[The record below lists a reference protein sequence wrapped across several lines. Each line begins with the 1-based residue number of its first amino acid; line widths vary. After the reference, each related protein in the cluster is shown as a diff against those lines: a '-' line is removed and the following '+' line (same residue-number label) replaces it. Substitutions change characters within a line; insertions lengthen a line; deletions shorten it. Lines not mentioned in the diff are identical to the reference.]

1 MAQRG
6 WLKNSYGR
14 EIMNIEINDVKA
26 MVSTVINEILSKQ
39 KNVLEE
45 GKRDNQ
51 LLPYLELFNE
61 KTGKNMSLG
70 EFKTMMLRKLSTE
83 GGMHNI
89 SLQSNYYLV
98 GAVKYYFQGLLTTTP
113 ELGVYTDSLDDWNQ
127 KVCPKLNALILALRN
142 GYIDSIGTTW
152 MEPEDFGE
160 MNLKDLFAKYS
171 KEIKKV
177 LNATKKGG
185 KSEVEPEAPKDYEMN
200 NPNYTYDIIYSFAD
214 SSNYEHATS
223 PGAWCITYGNN
234 HLMHYTS
241 RGNGHFVIFRQNGY
255 ELIPRKKEPEKW
267 IGNKPQDDYGNSLI
281 AFLQDNNSP
290 GPANY
295 GGAPLITSRWNHGY
309 DGIYCEA
316 DRAYT
321 FDEFKRIT
329 GVSNQDL
336 AGIYNTWKKNVGV
349 RSENKKVGKA
359 RKVTPDEIRQ
369 LKYIQ
374 MRINGGEKPEG
385 LIKVIPSEYEGKYN
399 IPSIAMVKI
408 NDTEIYFIFYN
419 KRIFF
424 ETAVVGDFLRYCT
437 SFNSQSKTLAIFL
450 NENINRHFIINKR
463 TKDIIN
469 IEGQWLFKT
478 VSDVDNVKEEERNG
492 MFVEVKVA
500 NKEIALIDYNTGIP
514 LKLPNGHCWFNQICS
529 SDVRY
534 GGVSREHGEVVST
547 NRLCNGIYEIIY
559 DLSSGEKYFYSPR
572 AKRFVTLG
580 DGNNKDWYIFPKILI
595 KRAICM
601 LYSPQGVP
609 RTDFG
614 YFYPGSVDN
623 ARQCIYN
630 PDCTPGEI
638 VFKVGDQ
645 KYKIGDNGPV
655 DAKRISFDDLKE
667 PTDNFY
673 KERFLI
679 VPIKLSMNQ
688 YAILYDFDKKAPF
701 RTPTGQ
707 VLFITRS
714 SFENTWN
721 GRMYVFND
729 SVLVIT
735 VCGNNNKT
743 QYMYN
748 LKTDSYVT
756 NPYDGSY
763 FFKDVTRF
771 YRDDNI
777 LQFAKN
783 DAPDRYE
790 GNVPSW
796 WNNRPG
802 YERHFLNYEKTW
814 LRYYDYNNNV
824 FYKDVRAKYDNKV
837 TLAIDNM
844 ATPVDNQEQQPS
856 YSLTEQDIVHMV
868 KDTVSRVMNEAFTK
882 RDKEYLNKFNAEIW
896 YWYSDH
902 NNYMNPMLITNSLPY
917 AKAHCGDNVI
927 SQVSI
932 DYNNLDLMSAEEYS
946 NYCNVDLNKTDGE
959 TLNSYQKHLP
969 DCDGV
974 LFEEDGAE
982 VILLFKRYR
991 IINKSGMLYNKD
1003 KEKIRIRETMRNGN
1017 TIVIEGYYQI
1027 YNVESRGFGNM
1038 TLIDMGL
1045 ENFKKIGVATR
1056 FLYLDLMKKINTNK
1070 PTYLI
1075 SSMNIKPFHTGSGFG
1090 TALLDYALKN
1100 YDGNFVAMLDF
1111 VSSSDDVMSTDEL
1124 MAFLEKKG
1132 FEFLGQY
1139 GRCNVML
1146 RIG

>member
-1 MAQRG
+1 
-6 WLKNSYGR
+6 
-14 EIMNIEINDVKA
+14 
-26 MVSTVINEILSKQ
+26 
-39 KNVLEE
+39 
-45 GKRDNQ
+45 
-51 LLPYLELFNE
+51 
-61 KTGKNMSLG
+61 
-70 EFKTMMLRKLSTE
+70 
-83 GGMHNI
+83 
-89 SLQSNYYLV
+89 
-98 GAVKYYFQGLLTTTP
+98 
-113 ELGVYTDSLDDWNQ
+113 
-127 KVCPKLNALILALRN
+127 
-142 GYIDSIGTTW
+142 

-160 MNLKDLFAKYS
+160 MNLKDLFTKYS

-177 LNATKKGG
+177 LNAAKKGG

-200 NPNYTYDIIYSFAD
+200 NPNYSYDIIYSFAD
-214 SSNYEHATS
+214 SSKYEQATS

-241 RGNGHFVIFRQNGY
+241 RGNGHFVIFKQNGY
-255 ELIPRKKEPEKW
+255 EHIPRKKEPEKW
-267 IGNKPQDDYGNSLI
+267 IDTKPQDDYGNSLI

-309 DGIYCEA
+309 DNIHCEA

-329 GVSNQDL
+329 GVSNEDL
-336 AGIYNTWKKNVGV
+336 VGIYNTWKRNKDI
-349 RSENKKVGKA
+349 RSDSKKVGKV

-385 LIKVIPSEYEGKYN
+385 LIKVIPTENEGKYN
-399 IPSIAMVKI
+399 IPSIAMAKI

-424 ETAVVGDFLRYCT
+424 ETAVVGDLLRYCV
-437 SFNSQSKTLAIFL
+437 SYDKPSKTLAIFL

-469 IEGQWLFKT
+469 IEGQWLFKS
-478 VSDVDNVKEEERNG
+478 VSDITDIDEDERNG

-534 GGVSREHGEVVST
+534 GGVSREHGEVVSN
-547 NRLCNGIYEIIY
+547 NRMCNGIYEIIY

-572 AKRFVTLG
+572 VKRFITFG
-580 DGNNKDWYIFPKILI
+580 ESDNKDWYIFPKTLI

-601 LYSPQGVP
+601 LYSPQGTP

-614 YFYPGSVDN
+614 YFYPSSVDN

-638 VFKVGDQ
+638 VFKVGGN
-645 KYKIGDNGPV
+645 KYKIGDNGPL

-679 VPIKLSMNQ
+679 VPIKLSINQ

-701 RTPTGQ
+701 KTPTGQ
-707 VLFITRS
+707 VLFITRR

-721 GRMYVFND
+721 GRIYVYRD
-729 SVLVIT
+729 SAIAIT
-735 VCGNNNKT
+735 VTDGRDGDEL

-748 LKTDSYVT
+748 LKTNSYIT
-756 NPYDGSY
+756 NPYSRDY
-763 FFKDVTRF
+763 FFRDVT
-771 YRDDNI
+771 YYYGSAGDNI
-777 LQFAKN
+777 LQFLKT
-783 DAPDRYE
+783 DAPGRYE
-790 GNVPSW
+790 GNIPDW
-796 WNNRPG
+796 WTDRPG
-802 YERHFLNYEKTW
+802 YERYYLNYEKTW
-814 LRYYDYNNNV
+814 VRFYDCENNV
-824 FYKDVRAKYDNKV
+824 FYKDARAKYDDKV
-837 TLAIDNM
+837 KLVIDKM
-844 ATPVDNQEQQPS
+844 VVPVDNQEQQPS
-856 YSLTEQDIVHMV
+856 YSLTEQDIVSMV
-868 KDTVSRVMNEAFTK
+868 KETVNRVVNEAFTQ
-882 RDKEYLNKFNAEIW
+882 RDKEYQNGFGSSVEIW

-902 NNYMNPMLITNSLPY
+902 NTYEDVPILVTNSLPY
-917 AKAHCGDNVI
+917 AKAHCGNNDI
-927 SQVSI
+927 RQVSF
-932 DYNNLDLMSAEEYS
+932 DYSKLNLMSAEEYS
-946 NYCNVDLNKTDGE
+946 EICDVDLNKTDDD
-959 TLNSYQKHLP
+959 TLSSYCNNLP
-969 DCDGV
+969 CDGV

-982 VILLFKRYR
+982 IILLFKRYR
-991 IINKSGMLYNKD
+991 ILSRARMLRDKD
-1003 KEKIRIRETMRNGN
+1003 KEKIRIRERSRNN
-1017 TIVIEGYYQI
+1017 SFIDIEGYYQFD
-1027 YNVESRGFGNM
+1027 YSESPVVARM
-1038 TLIDMGL
+1038 TLIDMCL
-1045 ENFKKIGVATR
+1045 ENLTKMDVTNR
-1056 FLYLDLMKKINTNK
+1056 FLYHDLMKKLNTNK
-1070 PTYLI
+1070 LTYLI
-1075 SSMNIKPFHTGSGFG
+1075 SSMHVNTFYTGSGFG

-1100 YDGNFVAMLDF
+1100 YDGNFIVMVNL
-1111 VSSSDDVMSTDEL
+1111 VGHSDDVMSTDEL
-1124 MAFLEKKG
+1124 MALFEKRG

-1139 GRCNVML
+1139 GRNNVMF
-1146 RIG
+1146 RRG

>member
-1 MAQRG
+1 M
-6 WLKNSYGR
+6 GR
-14 EIMNIEINDVKA
+14 EVMNIEINDVKA

-142 GYIDSIGTTW
+142 GYIDSVGTTW

-160 MNLKDLFAKYS
+160 MNLKDLFTKYS
-171 KEIKKV
+171 KEIRKV
-177 LNATKKGG
+177 LNAGKKAGN
-185 KSEVEPEAPKDYEMN
+185 SELEPEAPKDYEMN

-214 SSNYEHATS
+214 SSHYEHATS

-255 ELIPRKKEPEKW
+255 ETIPRKKEPEKW

-281 AFLQDNNSP
+281 AFLQSNDSP

-321 FDEFKRIT
+321 FGEFKKIT

-336 AGIYNTWKKNVGV
+336 AGIYNTWKKNVTT
-349 RSENKKVGKA
+349 RSEVKKVSKV

-385 LIKVIPSEYEGKYN
+385 LIEVIPTEYEGKYN
-399 IPSIAMVKI
+399 IPSIAKTKI

-419 KRIFF
+419 KKIFF
-424 ETAVVGDFLRYCT
+424 ETAVVGDLLRYCN
-437 SFNSQSKTLAIFL
+437 SFENPSKTLAIFL

-469 IEGQWLFKT
+469 IEGQWLFKS
-478 VSDVDNVKEEERNG
+478 VSDINDTTEEERNG

-534 GGVSREHGEVVST
+534 GGVSREHGEVVSV
-547 NRLCNGIYEIIY
+547 NRKCNGIYEIIY

-572 AKRFVTLG
+572 AKRFIIFG
-580 DGNNKDWYIFPKILI
+580 DSDNKDWYIYPKTLV

-609 RTDFG
+609 RTDYG

-630 PDCTPGEI
+630 PDCTPSEI
-638 VFKVGDQ
+638 VFKVGGN
-645 KYKIGDNGPV
+645 KYKIGDNGPL

-667 PTDNFY
+667 PTDNYY

-679 VPIKLSMNQ
+679 VPLKLSMNQ
-688 YAILYDFDKKAPF
+688 YAILYDFNKKAPF

-707 VLFITRS
+707 VFFLTRS
-714 SFENTWN
+714 AFENTWN
-721 GRMYVFND
+721 GRIYVYND
-729 SVLVIT
+729 SVIVIT
-735 VCGNNNKT
+735 IGNNDS
-743 QYMYN
+743 QYIYD
-748 LKTDSYVT
+748 LKADSYVT

-763 FFKDVTRF
+763 FFKDVSHF
-771 YRDDNI
+771 YRENNF
-777 LQFAKN
+777 LQFTKN

-790 GNVPSW
+790 SNVPSW
-796 WNNRPG
+796 WEDRPG
-802 YERHFLNYEKTW
+802 YERYFLNYEKTW
-814 LRYYDYNNNV
+814 LRYYDYNNNI
-824 FYKDVRAKYDNKV
+824 FYKDVRDTYDSKV
-837 TLAIDNM
+837 KLAIDKM
-844 ATPVDNQEQQPS
+844 ATPANNQEQQPS
-856 YSLTEQDIVHMV
+856 YSLTEQDIAHMV
-868 KDTVSRVMNEAFTK
+868 KDTVNRVINEAFSK
-882 RDKEYLNKFNAEIW
+882 RDKDYLSKFGTCGEIW

-902 NNYMNPMLITNSLPY
+902 NSYSDTPMLITNSLPY
-917 AKAHCGDNVI
+917 AKAHCGDNSI
-927 SQVSI
+927 SQVFI
-932 DYNNLDLMSAEEYS
+932 DYNQLALMSAEEYS
-946 NYCNVDLNKTDGE
+946 NYCDVDLNKTDGE
-959 TLNSYQKHLP
+959 TLNSYLKYLP
-969 DCDGV
+969 TYCDGV
-974 LFEEDGAE
+974 LFEEGGAE

-991 IINKSGMLYNKD
+991 IFTKAGMLSDKH
-1003 KEKIRIRETMRNGN
+1003 KEKIRIRERLRNN
-1017 TIVIEGYYQI
+1017 SMIIIEGYYQFVD
-1027 YNVESRGFGNM
+1027 NESPVYGRLAL
-1038 TLIDMGL
+1038 TYVDL
-1045 ENFKKIGVATR
+1045 ENFKKRDVTSN
-1056 FLYLDLMKKINTNK
+1056 FLYLDLMKKLNTNK

-1075 SSMNIKPFHTGSGFG
+1075 TSMHVEVFHRGCGFG

-1100 YDGNFVAMLDF
+1100 YDGNFIVM
-1111 VSSSDDVMSTDEL
+1111 VNVVGSSEDVMSTDESMVL
-1124 MAFLEKKG
+1124 FEKRG

-1139 GRCNVML
+1139 GGNNVML
-1146 RIG
+1146 RVG